1 ADLVKTV
8 YQRTWDDFYVW
19 EQDHCLRTLHS
30 LARSLPQEIP
40 QTEQSISRLRSSSSD
55 TDSESFT
62 IMDYTHGG
70 REPRTTTVSA
80 KVVDITRHIE
90 SCAAYEACTP
100 TNRNINVG
108 DDSEYMPFIPLI
120 DDPKFNFL
128 LHAGDYKYFDWQV
141 QNRNPDLQVILKQTV
156 HTLHDNHKLSLQ
168 DIDETGVLPQPV
180 LSNIVPA
187 SRRRDFPEWPEI
199 SSPLPYMPSHAN
211 AGPSKT
217 LSNLVND
224 FCNNANC
231 VIGYCTVHL
240 GDMPLPEAIPPTIST
255 NALADSVNS
264 PCGAQCFLLG
274 KAPAMGTFWSAEDVE
289 TLTTI
294 LSFSPDL
301 LPCDLATIC
310 RKPCQ
315 EVFKHRG
322 RLFPDSIFT
331 KVNDKVTKSRP
342 ARPLAHQFQDH
353 DAASFTPNWPCSHP
367 GPCDNNCPCFANDAH
382 CERSCRCDRKCLRR
396 WRGCQCAKSKQQVNF
411 RLERLTLCLP
421 SYLRDASS
429 DICKNACI
437 QRGIPKRTE
446 VRQSAWGLG
455 LYIAEEA
462 KEEEFV
468 IEYTGE
474 LVYEV
479 TSICRDSKAG
489 NESRFINHDPKN
501 ANCHAGVR
509 LVNGEHRIGLFTLS
523 AMSPGTEL
531 LLNYGDSFFQR
542 DGDAAPEGEGAPK
555 GPTPSLEQVVYAL
568 DQHSSDETYSD

>member
-1 ADLVKTV
+1 
-8 YQRTWDDFYVW
+8 
-19 EQDHCLRTLHS
+19 
-30 LARSLPQEIP
+30 
-40 QTEQSISRLRSSSSD
+40 
-55 TDSESFT
+55 
-62 IMDYTHGG
+62 MDYTHGG

-90 SCAAYEACTP
+90 PCAAYEACTP

-156 HTLHDNHKLSLQ
+156 HTLHDTHKLSLQ
-168 DIDETGVLPQPV
+168 DIDETGVLPQSV
-180 LSNIVPA
+180 TSNILPA

-255 NALADSVNS
+255 NALVDSVNS
-264 PCGAQCFLLG
+264 PCGAQCFLRG

-301 LPCDLATIC
+301 PPCDLATIC

-315 EVFKHRG
+315 EASILFQVSYVTTNQYSHERYSNTGDAFSQIPSSR
-322 RLFPDSIFT
+322 RLST
-331 KVNDKVTKSRP
+331 R
-342 ARPLAHQFQDH
+342 
-353 DAASFTPNWPCSHP
+353 NWPCSHL

-396 WRGCQCAKSKQQVNF
+396 WRGCQCAKSKQQGRQHITCKTSRCPCYRAHRECDPELCIKCEASTA
-411 RLERLTLCLP
+411 RLLTLCGAP
-421 SYLRDASS
+421 T
-429 DICKNACI
+429 
-437 QRGIPKRTE
+437 QKRTE

-479 TSICRDSKAG
+479 TSICRDFVSTHRGRSYLFQLNPMISIDSSKAG

-542 DGDAAPEGEGAPK
+542 EGDAAPEGEGAPSALAS
-555 GPTPSLEQVVYAL
+555 SLEQVVYTL